1 MVKKTLQKHDFLRD
15 GPEIQYTI
23 PFDVYS
29 RVLGTRVDGNT
40 NTTFSVSDIN
50 YTSTPND
57 INYTSTPN
65 QTFHEQGLIK
75 LNTERCGLITWNG
88 ESWEELP
95 NFEIHRR
102 KPSLISRLRS
112 IFRRTK

>member
-29 RVLGTRVDGNT
+29 RVLNTDVGDSGVNYYT
-40 NTTFSVSDIN
+40 NTTFDVGEIN
-50 YTSTPND
+50 YTSTNH
-57 INYTSTPN
+57 
-65 QTFHEQGLIK
+65 TFPEQGMVK

-88 ESWEELP
+88 QSWEELP
-95 NFEIHRR
+95 NFQIHRR
-102 KPSLISRLRS
+102 KPSLITRLRN

>member
-29 RVLGTRVDGNT
+29 RVSNLIVDGNTNLIVDGNT
-40 NTTFSVSDIN
+40 NTTFSVSEIN
-50 YTSTPND
+50 YTT
-57 INYTSTPN
+57 TPN

-75 LNTERCGLITWNG
+75 LNTEGCGLVTWNG
-88 ESWEELP
+88 QSWEELP

-102 KPSLISRLRS
+102 KLSLISRLRN

>member
-29 RVLGTRVDGNT
+29 RVIHTVVDDNT
-40 NTTFSVSDIN
+40 NVTFDNVTFDVGGID
-50 YTSTPND
+50 YTP
-57 INYTSTPN
+57 TSNTLP
-65 QTFHEQGLIK
+65 EEGLIK

-95 NFEIHRR
+95 NFEIRRR
-102 KPSLISRLRS
+102 KPSLISRLRN

>member
-1 MVKKTLQKHDFLRD
+1 MIKKTLQKHDFLRD

-29 RVLGTRVDGNT
+29 RVLNTDVDGNT
-40 NTTFSVSDIN
+40 NTTFDLGEIH
-50 YTSTPND
+50 YTPTNH
-57 INYTSTPN
+57 
-65 QTFHEQGLIK
+65 TFLEEGLVK

-88 ESWEELP
+88 QSWEELP

-102 KPSLISRLRS
+102 KPSLISRLS
-112 IFRRTK
+112 NIFRRTK

>member
-29 RVLGTRVDGNT
+29 RVLNTNVDGNT
-40 NTTFSVSDIN
+40 NITFGVSEIN
-50 YTSTPND
+50 YT
-57 INYTSTPN
+57 TSPS
-65 QTFHEQGLIK
+65 QIFPEQGMVK

-88 ESWEELP
+88 QSWEELP
-95 NFEIHRR
+95 DFEIHRR
-102 KPSLISRLRS
+102 KPSLITRLRN

>member
-29 RVLGTRVDGNT
+29 RVLNTDVDGNT
-40 NTTFSVSDIN
+40 NVTLSVSEIN
-50 YTSTPND
+50 YT
-57 INYTSTPN
+57 TSPSHTLL
-65 QTFHEQGLIK
+65 EQGMVKI
-75 LNTERCGLITWNG
+75 NTESHGLITWTG

-102 KPSLISRLRS
+102 KPSLISRLRN

>member
-29 RVLGTRVDGNT
+29 RVLNTVVDGNT
-40 NTTFSVSDIN
+40 NITFDAGEIN
-50 YTSTPND
+50 YTT
-57 INYTSTPN
+57 TSNHP
-65 QTFHEQGLIK
+65 FLEQGMVK
-75 LNTERCGLITWNG
+75 LNTDSCGLITWTG

-102 KPSLISRLRS
+102 KPSLISRLRN

>member
-29 RVLGTRVDGNT
+29 RVINT
-40 NTTFSVSDIN
+40 NVIEYETTFDVGGIN
-50 YTSTPND
+50 YTH
-57 INYTSTPN
+57 TSN
-65 QTFHEQGLIK
+65 TFLEQGMVK
-75 LNTERCGLITWNG
+75 LKTDSCGLITWTG

-95 NFEIHRR
+95 NFEIRRR
-102 KPSLISRLRS
+102 KPSLISRLRN

>member
-29 RVLGTRVDGNT
+29 RVLNTNVDGNT

-50 YTSTPND
+50 YTP
-57 INYTSTPN
+57 TPN

-95 NFEIHRR
+95 NFEIHKR
-102 KPSLISRLRS
+102 KPSLISRLRN

>member
-29 RVLGTRVDGNT
+29 RVLNTDVDGNT
-40 NTTFSVSDIN
+40 NVTFDVGGIN
-50 YTSTPND
+50 YTH
-57 INYTSTPN
+57 TSN
-65 QTFHEQGLIK
+65 TFLEQGMVK
-75 LNTERCGLITWNG
+75 LNTDSCGLITWTG

-95 NFEIHRR
+95 NFEIRRR
-102 KPSLISRLRS
+102 KPSLISRLRN

>member
-29 RVLGTRVDGNT
+29 RVLNTNVDGNT
-40 NTTFSVSDIN
+40 NTTFSVS
-50 YTSTPND
+50 D

-102 KPSLISRLRS
+102 KPSLISRLRN

>member
-29 RVLGTRVDGNT
+29 RVLNT
-40 NTTFSVSDIN
+40 DVIEYETTFDVGGIN
-50 YTSTPND
+50 YTTTENNP
-57 INYTSTPN
+57 
-65 QTFHEQGLIK
+65 FLEQGMVK
-75 LNTERCGLITWNG
+75 LNTERCGLITWTG

-102 KPSLISRLRS
+102 KPSLINRLRN

>member
-40 NTTFSVSDIN
+40 NTTFTAFSVS
-50 YTSTPND
+50 D

-102 KPSLISRLRS
+102 KPSLISRLRN